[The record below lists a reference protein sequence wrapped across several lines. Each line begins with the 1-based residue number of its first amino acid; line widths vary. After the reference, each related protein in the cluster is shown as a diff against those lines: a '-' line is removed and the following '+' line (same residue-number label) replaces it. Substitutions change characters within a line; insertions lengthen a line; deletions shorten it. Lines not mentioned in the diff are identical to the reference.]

1 MCKQS
6 TFSVGN
12 SSSQERTQRDTTW
25 ETVHDKNERSATLH
39 PHVCVSF
46 VYLLNVSELGT
57 VTTSNVSVLG
67 TVTTSNVSVLGTVT
81 SFNVSVLGTVS
92 TSNVSVLGIVTT
104 SNVSVLGTVTTSN
117 VSDLGTVTTSPKV
130 YDMFTIY
137 VKCGPIREL

>member
-1 MCKQS
+1 M
-6 TFSVGN
+6 GN

-46 VYLLNVSELGT
+46 VYLLK
-57 VTTSNVSVLG
+57 VSVLG
-67 TVTTSNVSVLGTVT
+67 TA
-81 SFNVSVLGTVS
+81 
-92 TSNVSVLGIVTT
+92 TT